1 MAFGTA
7 TAANPQL
14 VGSCTSGT
22 AASCAPNDHNVPSAG
37 NDGVSSLRWGPAANH
52 LVSSNWDGGVRC
64 WEVQESGGQVRAMPK
79 AQGEHHLFLRLWTGT
94 GTGNGEEWKRGDE
107 SFWDYPT
114 IN

>member
-79 AQGEHHLFLRLWTGT
+79 AQGESSILTTLDRDRD
-94 GTGNGEEWKRGDE
+94 GEEWKCGDE
-107 SFWDYPT
+107 SLWDTPT